1 MVIRAAGCAK
11 GFWHSFVAG
20 LCEAGR
26 CRIAGVTDP
35 GYNSR
40 CYLAMNHAVLWSS
53 PGSDFEPGGEPARQA
68 KPAIRHDDGAVEIG
82 PGLTQ
87 NK

>member
-1 MVIRAAGCAK
+1 MVIRAAGCAN
-11 GFWHSFVAG
+11 GFWHSVVAG

-40 CYLAMNHAVLWSS
+40 CYLALNHAVLWSS
-53 PGSDFEPGGEPARQA
+53 PGIDFEPGDESARQTKA
-68 KPAIRHDDGAVEIG
+68 AVGHDDGAVKIG
-82 PGLTQ
+82 PRLTQ
-87 NK
+87 DK